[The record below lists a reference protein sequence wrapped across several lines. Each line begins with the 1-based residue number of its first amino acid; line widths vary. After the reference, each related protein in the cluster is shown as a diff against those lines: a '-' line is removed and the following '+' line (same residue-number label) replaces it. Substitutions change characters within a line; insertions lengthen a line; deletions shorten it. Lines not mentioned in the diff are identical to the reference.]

1 MNLIS
6 EIHGKSSERTVSN
19 AVAGY
24 VVPITALGLSS
35 LFDTMKKKK
44 ANLSHNLPSYEG
56 CQTFYMFRAD
66 TALTIESK

>member
-1 MNLIS
+1 M
-6 EIHGKSSERTVSN
+6 
-19 AVAGY
+19 
-24 VVPITALGLSS
+24 
-35 LFDTMKKKK
+35 KK